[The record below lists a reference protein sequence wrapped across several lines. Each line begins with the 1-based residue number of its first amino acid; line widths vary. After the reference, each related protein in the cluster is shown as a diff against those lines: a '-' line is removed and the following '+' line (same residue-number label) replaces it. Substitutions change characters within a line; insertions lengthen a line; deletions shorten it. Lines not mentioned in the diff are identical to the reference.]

1 MVIDQ
6 PPLLPRGAELRPRR
20 PGSDLARSAS
30 IVILMTQSSTL
41 QPVFK
46 DAFVGEYL
54 GIVRFLAMREALSR
68 VHAEQDERAGSAL

>member
-1 MVIDQ
+1 M
-6 PPLLPRGAELRPRR
+6 
-20 PGSDLARSAS
+20 
-30 IVILMTQSSTL
+30 VILMTQSSTL